1 MKSDTTTNATSSPES
16 AGGLSPCDGPDS
28 KTQPESGPAPVPVS
42 RFRALAKDRA
52 TPTSGTCGPLFT
64 ASSPSAVLQRSL
76 ESRLRA
82 RMDVNGSPEFAL
94 TWKTWDMPAG
104 EPICALRAS
113 ERRTGGK
120 GCIGWPTPQANKN
133 TKNSRDPKRMKEN
146 GSQTCLAD
154 AAHLCHWSTP
164 TVQDSA
170 NNAGPSQFER
180 NTHPLNVQ
188 ATLAA
193 WPTPQE
199 DNANNS
205 AGHKGTAFS
214 DLPTTAQLASW
225 PTPQAHDTQEQ
236 GQAREMTATGRIKTH
251 TGSDVSA
258 NLPMVAGWATP
269 RATDAKCGD
278 TYTENCEGKD
288 LAKDASLVAW
298 ATPRAEDAESAGM
311 RHSRGVADTL
321 SAQAGQDASRS
332 NAATERPAGFRL
344 NPRFSLWLMGYPV
357 AWASCGE
364 RAMQS
369 FQKQRR
375 RL

>member
-1 MKSDTTTNATSSPES
+1 M
-16 AGGLSPCDGPDS
+16 
-28 KTQPESGPAPVPVS
+28 
-42 RFRALAKDRA
+42 
-52 TPTSGTCGPLFT
+52 T
-64 ASSPSAVLQRSL
+64 A
-76 ESRLRA
+76 
-82 RMDVNGSPEFAL
+82 PEFKH
-94 TWKTWDMPAG
+94 TMKVIVSPGGRIIPA
-104 EPICALRAS
+104 IRAS
-113 ERRTGGK
+113 ERRTAGN

-133 TKNSRDPKRMKEN
+133 TKNSKDPQRMKEN

-154 AAHLCHWSTP
+154 AAHL
-164 TVQDSA
+164 
-170 NNAGPSQFER
+170 AG
-180 NTHPLNVQ
+180 
-188 ATLAA
+188 

-205 AGHKGTAFS
+205 AGHKGTTFS

-269 RATDAKCGD
+269 RATDAKCGSE
-278 TYTENCEGKD
+278 YTENCEGKD
-288 LAKDASLVAW
+288 LAKDASLCGW

-321 SAQAGQDASRS
+321 TAQAGQGLPLAGWSTPDTVPDAPCMGS
-332 NAATERPAGFRL
+332 NATKTTQGLGNQARGVLATSSPAATASSAACRL
-344 NPRFSLWLMGYPV
+344 NPRFSLWLMGYPA

-369 FQKQRR
+369 CRNSRR
-375 RL
+375 SS

>member
-1 MKSDTTTNATSSPES
+1 MKSDTTTNAISSPES
-16 AGGLSPCDGPDS
+16 EDGLSLCDGPDL
-28 KTQPESGPAPVPVS
+28 KTPEESGPAPVPVS

-52 TPTSGTCGPLFT
+52 TPMSGTCGPLFT
-64 ASSPSAVLQRSL
+64 ASSPSAVLQRYL

-113 ERRTGGK
+113 ERRTAGN
-120 GCIGWPTPQANKN
+120 GCIGLPTPQANKN
-133 TKNSRDPKRMKEN
+133 TKNSKDPKRMKEN
-146 GSQTCLAD
+146 GAQTCLAD
-154 AAHLCHWSTP
+154 AAHLAGWPTP
-164 TVQDSA
+164 MAGTKATETYNEAGNTDSSRKTVELCGWPTPEAEEARRGFQNR
-170 NNAGPSQFER
+170 NNGKRGTQKSLTTVAVES
-180 NTHPLNVQ
+180 
-188 ATLAA
+188 LAA

-205 AGHKGTAFS
+205 AGHKGTTFS
-214 DLPTTAQLASW
+214 DLPT
-225 PTPQAHDTQEQ
+225 
-236 GQAREMTATGRIKTH
+236 
-251 TGSDVSA
+251 
-258 NLPMVAGWATP
+258 VAGWATP
-269 RATDAKCGD
+269 RPSDDNQTRRTDASMEREISRPNRG
-278 TYTENCEGKD
+278 
-288 LAKDASLVAW
+288 ASLAIDAYVAGL

-332 NAATERPAGFRL
+332 NAETARPAGFRL
-344 NPRFSLWLMGYPV
+344 NPRFSLWLMGYPA

-369 FQKQRR
+369 FQKSRR
-375 RL
+375 RS

>member
-1 MKSDTTTNATSSPES
+1 MKSDTTTNATFSPGS
-16 AGGLSPCDGPDS
+16 ADGLSPCGGPDS
-28 KTQPESGPAPVPVS
+28 KTPEESGLAPVPVS

-64 ASSPSAVLQRSL
+64 ASSPSAVLQLSL

-113 ERRTGGK
+113 ERRTAGN

-133 TKNSRDPKRMKEN
+133 TKNSKDPHRMKEN
-146 GSQTCLAD
+146 GAQTCLAD
-154 AAHLCHWSTP
+154 AAHL
-164 TVQDSA
+164 
-170 NNAGPSQFER
+170 AG
-180 NTHPLNVQ
+180 
-188 ATLAA
+188 
-193 WPTPQE
+193 WPTPM
-199 DNANNS
+199 
-205 AGHKGTAFS
+205 
-214 DLPTTAQLASW
+214 
-225 PTPQAHDTQEQ
+225 AHDTQEQ
-236 GQAREMTATGRIKTH
+236 GQAREMTATGRIRTH

-258 NLPMVAGWATP
+258 NLPMVA
-269 RATDAKCGD
+269 
-278 TYTENCEGKD
+278 
-288 LAKDASLVAW
+288 VW

-332 NAATERPAGFRL
+332 NAETARPAGFRL
-344 NPRFSLWLMGYPV
+344 NPRFSLWLMGYPA

-369 FQKQRR
+369 FQKSRR
-375 RL
+375 RS

>member
-16 AGGLSPCDGPDS
+16 ADGLSPCGGPDS
-28 KTQPESGPAPVPVS
+28 KTPEESGPAPVPVS
-42 RFRALAKDRA
+42 RFRALAKDRD

-82 RMDVNGSPEFAL
+82 RMDANGSPEFAL

-154 AAHLCHWSTP
+154 AAHLAGWPTPMAGTKATETYNEAGNTDSGRKTVALVHWSTP

-170 NNAGPSQFER
+170 NNAGPSQFDR

-188 ATLAA
+188 ATL
-193 WPTPQE
+193 
-199 DNANNS
+199 
-205 AGHKGTAFS
+205 
-214 DLPTTAQLASW
+214 
-225 PTPQAHDTQEQ
+225 
-236 GQAREMTATGRIKTH
+236 
-251 TGSDVSA
+251 
-258 NLPMVAGWATP
+258 
-269 RATDAKCGD
+269 
-278 TYTENCEGKD
+278 
-288 LAKDASLVAW
+288 
-298 ATPRAEDAESAGM
+298 AGM

-332 NAATERPAGFRL
+332 NAETARPAGFRL
-344 NPRFSLWLMGYPV
+344 NPRFSLWLMGYPA

-364 RAMQS
+364 RVMQS
-369 FQKQRR
+369 FQKSRR
-375 RL
+375 RS

>member
-1 MKSDTTTNATSSPES
+1 MKSDTTTNAISSPES
-16 AGGLSPCDGPDS
+16 ADGLSPCGGQDS
-28 KTQPESGPAPVPVS
+28 KTPEESGLAPVPVS
-42 RFRALAKDRA
+42 RFRALEKDRD

-82 RMDVNGSPEFAL
+82 RMAVNGSPEFAL
-94 TWKTWDMPAG
+94 TWKDWDMPAG

-113 ERRTGGK
+113 ARRTVDNGFT
-120 GCIGWPTPQANKN
+120 GWPTA
-133 TKNSRDPKRMKEN
+133 SARDWKDTPGMSETGVNPDGTERKRLDM
-146 GSQTCLAD
+146 
-154 AAHLCHWSTP
+154 
-164 TVQDSA
+164 
-170 NNAGPSQFER
+170 
-180 NTHPLNVQ
+180 
-188 ATLAA
+188 
-193 WPTPQE
+193 
-199 DNANNS
+199 
-205 AGHKGTAFS
+205 
-214 DLPTTAQLASW
+214 LPRVAQLASW

-269 RATDAKCGD
+269 RAA
-278 TYTENCEGKD
+278 
-288 LAKDASLVAW
+288 
-298 ATPRAEDAESAGM
+298 DAESAGM

-332 NAATERPAGFRL
+332 NAETARPAGFRL
-344 NPRFSLWLMGYPV
+344 NPRFSLWLMGYPA

-369 FQKQRR
+369 FQKSRR
-375 RL
+375 RS

>member
-1 MKSDTTTNATSSPES
+1 MSLESTISATSSQGSAGGPWHCDGPALKACPESGQAPAPASRLAAPGEEREPKTNATCGQPSETSSEL
-16 AGGLSPCDGPDS
+16 AGLPLFSGSKSQALPLSERLG
-28 KTQPESGPAPVPVS
+28 
-42 RFRALAKDRA
+42 RALARRLARFGSMEFEATWSQRA
-52 TPTSGTCGPLFT
+52 TPLGLRYW
-64 ASSPSAVLQRSL
+64 AHIPSA
-76 ESRLRA
+76 
-82 RMDVNGSPEFAL
+82 
-94 TWKTWDMPAG
+94 
-104 EPICALRAS
+104 
-113 ERRTGGK
+113 RRTGGK
-120 GCIGWPTPQANKN
+120 GCIGWPTPQANKS

-154 AAHLCHWSTP
+154 AAHL
-164 TVQDSA
+164 
-170 NNAGPSQFER
+170 AG
-180 NTHPLNVQ
+180 
-188 ATLAA
+188 

-225 PTPQAHDTQEQ
+225 PTPQAHDTQQQ
-236 GQAREMTATGRIKTH
+236 GQARELTATGRIKTH

-258 NLPMVAGWATP
+258 NLPMMAGWATP

-288 LAKDASLVAW
+288 LAKDASMVAW

-332 NAATERPAGFRL
+332 IAATGRPAGFRL
-344 NPRFSLWLMGYPV
+344 NPRFSLWLMGYP
-357 AWASCGE
+357 AEWASCGE

-369 FQKQRR
+369 CRSARR
-375 RL
+375 SS

>member
-1 MKSDTTTNATSSPES
+1 MKLDTTTNATSSPES
-16 AGGLSPCDGPDS
+16 AVGLSPCVGPDS
-28 KTQPESGPAPVPVS
+28 KAAPVSGPAPVPVS

-133 TKNSRDPKRMKEN
+133 TKNSKDPKRMKEN

-154 AAHLCHWSTP
+154 AAHLVGWPTP
-164 TVQDSA
+164 EAEEARRGFQNRNNGKRGTQKSLTTVAVES
-170 NNAGPSQFER
+170 
-180 NTHPLNVQ
+180 
-188 ATLAA
+188 LAA

-214 DLPTTAQLASW
+214 DLPT
-225 PTPQAHDTQEQ
+225 
-236 GQAREMTATGRIKTH
+236 
-251 TGSDVSA
+251 
-258 NLPMVAGWATP
+258 VAGWATP
-269 RATDAKCGD
+269 
-278 TYTENCEGKD
+278 
-288 LAKDASLVAW
+288 W
-298 ATPRAEDAESAGM
+298 AEDAESAGM

-332 NAATERPAGFRL
+332 NAETARPAGFRL
-344 NPRFSLWLMGYPV
+344 NPRFSLWLMGYPD

-364 RAMQS
+364 RVMQS
-369 FQKQRR
+369 FQKSRR
-375 RL
+375 RS

>member
-1 MKSDTTTNATSSPES
+1 MNSNTTANAISSPGLADGLLPC
-16 AGGLSPCDGPDS
+16 AGQDLNAP
-28 KTQPESGPAPVPVS
+28 KESGPAPVPVS
-42 RFRALAKDRA
+42 RFRALEKDRA
-52 TPTSGTCGPLFT
+52 TTMSGTCGPLFT

-82 RMDVNGSPEFAL
+82 RMDANGSPEFAL

-113 ERRTGGK
+113 ERRTDGSGST
-120 GCIGWPTPQANKN
+120 GWRSPQASDGEGGAMEIRKDCAG
-133 TKNSRDPKRMKEN
+133 KYKLRDE
-146 GSQTCLAD
+146 
-154 AAHLCHWSTP
+154 AALVHWSTP

-170 NNAGPSQFER
+170 NNAGPSQFDR

-188 ATLAA
+188 AT
-193 WPTPQE
+193 
-199 DNANNS
+199 
-205 AGHKGTAFS
+205 
-214 DLPTTAQLASW
+214 LASW

-269 RATDAKCGD
+269 RPSDDNQTRRTDASMEREIARPNRG
-278 TYTENCEGKD
+278 
-288 LAKDASLVAW
+288 ASLAIDAYVAGL

-332 NAATERPAGFRL
+332 NAETARPAGFRL
-344 NPRFSLWLMGYPV
+344 NPRFSLWLMGYPA

-369 FQKQRR
+369 FQKSRR
-375 RL
+375 RS

>member
-1 MKSDTTTNATSSPES
+1 MKSDTTTNAISSPES
-16 AGGLSPCDGPDS
+16 ADGLSPCDGPDS
-28 KTQPESGPAPVPVS
+28 KTPEESGLAPVPVS
-42 RFRALAKDRA
+42 RFRALEKDRD

-82 RMDVNGSPEFAL
+82 RMAVNGSPEFAL

-113 ERRTGGK
+113 ERRTAGN

-133 TKNSRDPKRMKEN
+133 TKNSKDPQRMKEN

-170 NNAGPSQFER
+170 NNAGPSQFDR

-214 DLPTTAQLASW
+214 DLPT
-225 PTPQAHDTQEQ
+225 
-236 GQAREMTATGRIKTH
+236 
-251 TGSDVSA
+251 
-258 NLPMVAGWATP
+258 VAGWATP
-269 RATDAKCGD
+269 KVSTGDYQYDQKTGKKILNLSGQAKTAG
-278 TYTENCEGKD
+278 
-288 LAKDASLVAW
+288 W

-332 NAATERPAGFRL
+332 NAETARPAGFRL
-344 NPRFSLWLMGYPV
+344 NPRFSLWLMGYPA

-369 FQKQRR
+369 FQKSRR
-375 RL
+375 RS